1 MNLDDRIIELV
12 QSDSDLEDW
21 EIAERVVNN
30 YDNLLDLQEDVKSVV
45 SSRVC
50 ILRRTKVRAL
60 EHKIFD
66 LPITANPI
74 SDDSNLTVANDRVL
88 GFVPTQ
94 VGASPE
100 EKSTFDDY
108 YFITAMGERVRWVD
122 ATIADHEKRIGF
134 LGAKAS
140 GIKQTMGRHQK
151 AIDLIQEHEVKC
163 LGDID
168 NWHEMLG

>member
-1 MNLDDRIIELV
+1 MNLDERIIELV

-21 EIAERVVNN
+21 EIANVVVGN
-30 YDNLLDLQEDVKSVV
+30 YDNLVDLQEAVKSVV

-50 ILRRTKVRAL
+50 ILRRTKVRNL

-66 LPITANPI
+66 NPSTANPI
-74 SDDSNLTVANDRVL
+74 SDDSNLTSVSSGYV
-88 GFVPTQ
+88 GFAPTQ

-100 EKSTFDDY
+100 EKSVFDEY

-122 ATIADHEKRIGF
+122 ATVEDHEKRIGF
-134 LGAKAS
+134 LGARIS
-140 GIKQTMGRHQK
+140 GIQKTMVRHQK
-151 AIDLIQEHEVKC
+151 AIDLIKELEVKC